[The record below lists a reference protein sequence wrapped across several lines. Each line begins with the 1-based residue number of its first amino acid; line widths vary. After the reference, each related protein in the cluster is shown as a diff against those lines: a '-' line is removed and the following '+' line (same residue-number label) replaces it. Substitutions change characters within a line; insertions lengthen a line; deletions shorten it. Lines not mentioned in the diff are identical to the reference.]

1 MWQEKPEGLKER
13 FRAGFRTKYTIS
25 WKRVSE
31 KLNNDRLLSFLGLCR
46 RAGKM
51 TIGNDAVTE
60 NINNGKA
67 YLIILAQ
74 DVSDRTEETL
84 RKKLEKS
91 GSRLEIRKLPYS
103 RDDMNAALGK
113 FAGVMSVDNRG
124 FAKKIIEMMGNE

>member
-1 MWQEKPEGLKER
+1 MQG
-13 FRAGFRTKYTIS
+13 
-25 WKRVSE
+25 WKRVLK
-31 KLNNDRLLSFLGLCR
+31 KLSNDRLLSFLGLCR

-51 TIGNDAVTE
+51 TIGNDAVTQ
-60 NINNGKA
+60 NINNGKT

-103 RDDMNAALGK
+103 RYDMNAALGK